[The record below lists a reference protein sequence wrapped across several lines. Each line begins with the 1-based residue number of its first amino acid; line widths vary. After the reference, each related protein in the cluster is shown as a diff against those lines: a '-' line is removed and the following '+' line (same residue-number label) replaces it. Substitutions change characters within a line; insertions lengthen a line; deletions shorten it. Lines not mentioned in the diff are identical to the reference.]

1 MVLNL
6 RSISNYQFIFG
17 IIRRETQ
24 LVIQSIWG
32 RKNSSNGINGDWR
45 FSLITHVLC
54 GDLLLNL
61 IITQKTEKY
70 SFFEIL
76 SVLDFLVAN
85 SHSSNLCC
93 LSSPQYSQYSVQYW
107 LDLFILTVFRHF
119 NLVLSVIQLFLR
131 FPDS

>member
-45 FSLITHVLC
+45 FSLITYVLF
-54 GDLLLNL
+54 GDLFLNL
-61 IITQKTEKY
+61 ILQIEIGNKY
-70 SFFEIL
+70 MVRAIPPL
-76 SVLDFLVAN
+76 SHLPA
-85 SHSSNLCC
+85 
-93 LSSPQYSQYSVQYW
+93 Q
-107 LDLFILTVFRHF
+107 
-119 NLVLSVIQLFLR
+119 
-131 FPDS
+131 